1 MRDDAAWRAE
11 AHALA
16 VLEFPRVLERIA
28 DHAVSEPGRRAV
40 LALRP
45 RHELEAVREALAT
58 ADEMVS
64 LILRLESWSPPD
76 IPDAGPLVAR
86 LELEG
91 SVLDV
96 EHLGEM
102 VRLLRSS
109 RVVRADLRKF
119 PDDLPRMADLGGRM
133 LRLQE
138 VESRLERS
146 MDPAGGLSDAASQDL
161 GRVRKSLRGSRASLV
176 RRLERYVRR
185 LPEHLRVPDGSVTV
199 RAGRYCVPIRREGM
213 SQVGGIVHDESATH
227 RTIFVE
233 PPEAIETMNRIAELE
248 REEVREVHRVLRDLT
263 ALLRPDADGLAE
275 SLAALGEAD
284 SLYARARYALEHG
297 GSCPEVSATRGNSGV
312 RAYRAVNARHPL
324 LDSGGEP
331 VVPFHLDLLAD
342 DRVLLISGPNAG
354 GKTVLLK
361 AIGLLSAMAQAG
373 IVPPVGQGTRF
384 PLFRSYFAIIGDEQ
398 SIQAS
403 LSTFSAQVE
412 GLRLILDDAGADSL
426 VLVDELGGNTDPAE
440 GAALAA
446 AVLLRLA
453 TQAGL
458 SVVTTH
464 LGELK
469 DLAAQEPTIV
479 NASLQFDTEEM
490 RPTFRLIRDRPG
502 RSYALEI
509 ARRLGLPDDVLSTA
523 LSRLTGSERR
533 VDALLGDLEHR
544 EAEAERL
551 VVEARSSTRRSRENE
566 RRVEEGLERLELRE
580 RAVER
585 EAREKV
591 ERYLLEAR
599 KKVEA
604 EVQRL
609 REAAEHPT
617 ESVGSERGAFESAVR
632 AARSGVEELLRDTRT
647 PRADESAESAGI
659 PSGLR
664 VGSAAR
670 SRSLGVVGD
679 LLELRGDE
687 AVLEAGEIRFL
698 LTPSDLEPV
707 EHGVRAS
714 MPVRGSVPLPEI
726 APATEVDL
734 RGLRVEEVE
743 TALALGLDGAIV
755 NDVPSLRI
763 IHGKGT
769 GALRQEVARILD
781 GDSRVTS
788 YRAGGFQEGG
798 SGVTVVEFK
807 DTRD

>member
-1 MRDDAAWRAE
+1 MRDDAAMRAE

-28 DHAVSEPGRRAV
+28 GHAVSEPGRRAV
-40 LALRP
+40 LSLRP
-45 RHELEAVREALAT
+45 RREPEAVEEALAT

-64 LILRLESWSPPD
+64 LLLRLESWSPPD
-76 IPDAGPLVAR
+76 IPDAGR
-86 LELEG
+86 LLGRLAVEG

-102 VRLLRSS
+102 VRLLRAS
-109 RVVRADLRKF
+109 RLVRADLRKF
-119 PDDLPRMADLGGRM
+119 PEDLPRMADLGGRM
-133 LRLQE
+133 LRREQ

-146 MDPAGGLSDAASQDL
+146 LDPAGGLSDAASPDL
-161 GRVRKSLRGSRASLV
+161 ARVRKSLRGSRSSLV
-176 RRLERYVRR
+176 RRLERYVRQ
-185 LPEHLRVPDGSVTV
+185 LPERLQVPDGSVTL
-199 RAGRYCVPIRREGM
+199 RSGRYCVPIRREGM

-233 PPEAIETMNRIAELE
+233 PPEAIAAMNRIAELE
-248 REEVREVHRVLRDLT
+248 RQEAREVHRVLTKLT
-263 ALLRPDADGLAE
+263 ALLRADVEALSE

-284 SLYARARYALEHG
+284 GLYARARYALEHG
-297 GSCPEVSATRGNSGV
+297 GSRPEVSATREHAEV
-312 RAYRAVNARHPL
+312 RAYRAVDARHPL
-324 LDSGGEP
+324 LDAAGEP
-331 VVPFHLDLLAD
+331 VVSFHLDLQPGE
-342 DRVLLISGPNAG
+342 RVLLISGPNAG

-373 IVPPVGQGTRF
+373 IVPPVGPGTRF

-412 GLRLILDDAGADSL
+412 GLRIILDGADGSSL

-453 TQAGL
+453 AQAGL

-479 NASLQFDTEEM
+479 NASLQFDTEAM

-509 ARRLGLPDDVLSTA
+509 ARRSGLPDDVLA
-523 LSRLTGSERR
+523 AARSRLTGADRR
-533 VDALLGDLEHR
+533 VEALLRDLEHR
-544 EAEAERL
+544 EAEVERL
-551 VVEARSSTRRSRENE
+551 ATDVRQSARRSRENE
-566 RRVEEGLERLELRE
+566 KRLEESADRLGRRE
-580 RAVER
+580 KEIER
-585 EAREKV
+585 EARKKAED
-591 ERYLLEAR
+591 YLFEVR
-599 KKVEA
+599 RQVEA

-609 REAAEHPT
+609 REAAERST
-617 ESVGSERGAFESAVR
+617 GTAGSDRVAFEFAVR
-632 AARSGVEELLRDTRT
+632 TARSGVEKLLRETRA
-647 PRADESAESAGI
+647 PHGDERPESGGI
-659 PSGLR
+659 PRGLR
-664 VGSAAR
+664 VGSAVR

-679 LLELRGDE
+679 LLELRDDE
-687 AVLEAGEIRFL
+687 AVLEAGGIRFS

-707 EHGVRAS
+707 QHDVRPSKPARENVS
-714 MPVRGSVPLPEI
+714 MPEI

-734 RGLRVEEVE
+734 RGLRVDEVE
-743 TALALGLDGAIV
+743 AALAPGLDGAVV
-755 NDVPSLRI
+755 NDVPSLRV

-781 GDSRVTS
+781 SDPRVRS
-788 YRAGGFQEGG
+788 YRSGGFQEGG
-798 SGVTVVEFK
+798 SGVTVVEFE
-807 DTRD
+807 DTSH